1 MDIDRARIK
10 QEVDDDIDMDFDGVK
25 IIKEATNMITVIAND
40 HKSEDERKFIESLAS
55 INPDQL
61 FTESSRNYLC
71 KFCQAS
77 FRIRLEYDAHMVNHK
92 MNRHFCRFGCSFW
105 CDSLEQILE
114 HEYKNHSQGLK
125 KFCCRVCDSI
135 LPSAND
141 LTKHMLIHVY
151 GQRYVC
157 ALCRRHFESHQG
169 LQLHR
174 KHSKEICG
182 QIESINGVSHRIELV
197 ATAEKCQLPAEL
209 LCDVQIKEE
218 PKDYVDDDS
227 EHEIRIKEEPMDE
240 EEESPK
246 LTASIKPNLGLD
258 WRSKLRLPALKPKP
272 ELMTSAPTQS
282 NLKIVNWNNQSAT
295 NTAIL
300 KRPNILK
307 TNSNSNS
314 IYNNN
319 KKPLIAENILQMLPS
334 NFMVIKLPPN
344 TKILKLPREV
354 NKTTLKHSSITT
366 PGSVQITQV
375 VKQDIQ
381 NINSSTV
388 DSNSV
393 KVVSSPPRNNNRLG
407 TFHQEAFY
415 DLESRPE
422 SRKMIEEIQNQI
434 RSIERTL
441 PIPGSVLQTKTK
453 RSFFVHSKNLSTDDK
468 KDEPTKLELLL
479 NPACSNVW
487 QTLFEK
493 YPNYCFFW
501 ACPMCPTSCEQA
513 QDLRRHLS
521 RMHSMSDDKLNTL
534 KVTLLPKKV
543 LDGEEQLKPSIQSG
557 KISVAPQLT
566 ANASPVNE
574 NLQVS
579 SPEPP
584 ISKSSSVPK
593 PKATASQQQH
603 ECNECSKTYT
613 TSGALR
619 IHKMIHTGEL
629 PYKCNFCDKRFR
641 TPGQVKVHHRRHTGE
656 KPFKCKICSLDFTH
670 RETLISHLSRH
681 IGMKRYKCYGCD
693 KYFVVVSGLRAHRR
707 LRPDTCG
714 KVKFTARAHGPRVRV
729 IKGEVIFEGHP
740 EHNGYLRSEDP
751 LKILSEMNQT
761 DTMTV
766 EDDDKEAEGV

>member
-10 QEVDDDIDMDFDGVK
+10 QEVDDDMDMDFNGVK

-40 HKSEDERKFIESLAS
+40 HKSEDERKFIESLSS

-61 FTESSRNYLC
+61 FTEPSTNYLC
-71 KFCQAS
+71 KLCQAS
-77 FRIRLEYDAHMVNHK
+77 FRTRMEYNAHMVNHR

-125 KFCCRVCDSI
+125 KFCCRVCDCI

-141 LTKHMLIHVY
+141 LTKHMLSHVH

-182 QIESINGVSHRIELV
+182 QIESMNGVSHRIELV
-197 ATAEKCQLPAEL
+197 ATAEKCLLPAEL

-240 EEESPK
+240 EAESPQ
-246 LTASIKPNLGLD
+246 LTVSIKPNLGLD

-272 ELMTSAPTQS
+272 ELKTSPSTQS
-282 NLKIVNWNNQSAT
+282 NLKIVNWNNQST
-295 NTAIL
+295 TDTAIL

-307 TNSNSNS
+307 TNSNSYS
-314 IYNNN
+314 INNN

-344 TKILKLPREV
+344 TKILKLPPEV
-354 NKTTLKHSSITT
+354 NKTTLKHSSITP
-366 PGSVQITQV
+366 PGSVQITPV

-381 NINSSTV
+381 NVNSSTV
-388 DSNSV
+388 DSNSG
-393 KVVSSPPRNNNRLG
+393 KVALSPPRNNNRLG
-407 TFHQEAFY
+407 SFHHEAFY

-453 RSFFVHSKNLSTDDK
+453 RYFTVNSNNLSTDNT

-479 NPACSNVW
+479 NPACTNVCK
-487 QTLFEK
+487 TLFEK

-521 RMHSMSDDKLNTL
+521 RLHRISDDKLNTL
-534 KVTLLPKKV
+534 KVTLLPKKA
-543 LDGEEQLKPSIQSG
+543 LDKVDQLKPSIQTGFSL
-557 KISVAPQLT
+557 SVAPQMS

-574 NLQVS
+574 NVQVS
-579 SPEPP
+579 SPEQPTL
-584 ISKSSSVPK
+584 KSSSVPK
-593 PKATASQQQH
+593 PKITGSQQQH

-761 DTMTV
+761 DTTTV
-766 EDDDKEAEGV
+766 QDDNEAAKGV